1 MPGSPRA
8 IPILLLLLVSCG
20 GSEPLTEQDRSE
32 PAAPADRA
40 ARREFA
46 AALPGSA
53 DEVEESADSAPS
65 ERVSWEDPAGDVV
78 RYSNAPDLPRLDLVA
93 VEAWSEYDRLHL
105 ELEVADSLDDHFA
118 YVDEEGMIRGGVLAE
133 IYLDTDD
140 DASTG
145 GEPSW
150 AREADR
156 PLSGYEFV
164 LSVELGFDVSYFDE
178 SEGSGS
184 VAADVLVDT
193 ARMEVTDTFAT
204 FQGRRL
210 AQGSDGWDFDFEMP
224 DWEAARQQTE
234 LGSRSVTLAVPY
246 AWLRLEAGQVV
257 RLCFKEV
264 AEGGASGRGFSA
276 DRWLRVE

>member
-8 IPILLLLLVSCG
+8 IPILLLLASCG

-32 PAAPADRA
+32 PAAPVDRV
-40 ARREFA
+40 ARRESA
-46 AALPGSA
+46 ASDPGSR

-93 VEAWSEYDRLHL
+93 AAAWSEYDTLHI

-118 YVDEEGMIRGGVLAE
+118 YVDEEGMKHAGVLAE

-145 GEPSW
+145 GHPTY

-164 LSVELGFDVSYFDE
+164 LSVQLGYDVGYLEE

-193 ARMEVTDTFAT
+193 ARMEVTGSFAT
-204 FQGRRL
+204 FQGRKL
-210 AQGSDGWDFDFEMP
+210 AQGSDGWDFDFAMP
-224 DWEAARQQTE
+224 DWEAARGQTE
-234 LGSRSVTLAVPY
+234 LGGQSVALRVPY
-246 AWLRLEAGQVV
+246 EWLGVEPGQVV

-276 DRWLRVE
+276 DRWLRLE